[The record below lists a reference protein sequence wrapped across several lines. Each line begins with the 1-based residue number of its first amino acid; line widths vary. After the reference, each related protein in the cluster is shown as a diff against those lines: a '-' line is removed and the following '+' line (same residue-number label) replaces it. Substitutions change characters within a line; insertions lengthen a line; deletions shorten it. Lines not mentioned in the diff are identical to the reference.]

1 MTHDFAYGRTELE
14 HLRNA
19 DAAFARLIDLYDAR
33 GIVPKRPV
41 EDDPFVALIR
51 AINDQLISLKAASSI
66 WSRICALA
74 GDPPTP
80 SALASL
86 TPEQIRACG
95 TTRKKAEYMRGIA
108 RMVVDG
114 ELDLEALCSAP
125 DAEVERRLVSLRGI
139 GKWTAEMLLIHAFER
154 PDIISFGD
162 AGIRRGM
169 CMLYG
174 IAPDELTQARFE
186 ELSAPYHPFATVA
199 SIYLWQL
206 SKEGPETVAELA
218 TRH

>member
-1 MTHDFAYGRTELE
+1 MAHDFAYGRTELE

-19 DAAFARLIDLYDAR
+19 DAAFARLIDYYDSH
-33 GIVPKRPV
+33 GILPRRPV
-41 EDDPFVALIR
+41 EDDPFVALVR

-66 WSRICALA
+66 WGRICAIA

-80 SALASL
+80 ATLASL
-86 TPEQIRACG
+86 APEALHSCG
-95 TTRKKAEYMRGIA
+95 TTRKKAEYMCGIA

-114 ELDLEALCSAP
+114 ELDLDALRSAP
-125 DAEVERRLVSLRGI
+125 DAEIERRLVALRGI

-154 PDIISFGD
+154 ADVISFGD

-174 IAPDELTQARFE
+174 LAPDELTQARFE
-186 ELSAPYHPFATVA
+186 ELSAPYHPFSTVA

-218 TRH
+218 ARH